1 LGRRKCLLEN
11 ANEIIQ
17 CARVP
22 EEVIADHRIARL
34 IAKISVSEVLARF
47 CALHFLPLN
56 LLTEILE
63 ALQYRV
69 QEIPRFFLMSF
80 SCEIEHR
87 GSKLSPSWRQICHLV
102 SQFGR
107 PLCLA
112 DGSLHSFE
120 VVGLLTSFERH
131 EEQIVG
137 SLWLDY
143 DGRKNFRKHPAND

>member
-1 LGRRKCLLEN
+1 MSVEPEVEFREKHNAHVLCRNIVVFLRPGPGRMRRYLVSPFDDVGKLVLQILGRRKCLLEN

-102 SQFGR
+102 SQ
-107 PLCLA
+107 
-112 DGSLHSFE
+112 
-120 VVGLLTSFERH
+120 
-131 EEQIVG
+131 
-137 SLWLDY
+137 
-143 DGRKNFRKHPAND
+143 